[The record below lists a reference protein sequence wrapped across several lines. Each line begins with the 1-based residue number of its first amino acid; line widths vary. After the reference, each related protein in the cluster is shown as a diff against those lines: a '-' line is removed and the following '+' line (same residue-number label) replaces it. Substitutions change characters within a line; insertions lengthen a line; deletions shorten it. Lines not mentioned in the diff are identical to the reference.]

1 MLAAQRRVRIRVPI
15 AILAAAP
22 ALTFLSYP
30 VGGAGA
36 IATFVAGVLVVIAVI
51 DARSF
56 RIPNLIVLPSTAI
69 VLAAD
74 IALHPDRAAEFG
86 LATLLTGAALLI
98 PNLINGDWMGMG
110 DVKLGMLLGAALG
123 WGVVGALEIAFMS
136 LLPFALI
143 TRLRGGRNARGAAI
157 PFGPFMAFGA
167 LVVLIVPRLM
177 GLGG

>member
-1 MLAAQRRVRIRVPI
+1 MLVAQRPIRVPV
-15 AILAAAP
+15 AILAAALS
-22 ALTFLSYP
+22 ALAFVSYP

-36 IATFVAGVLVVIAVI
+36 IATFVAAVLVVIAAI
-51 DARSF
+51 DARTF
-56 RIPNLIVLPSTAI
+56 RIPNLIVVPSTAI

-74 IALHPDRAAEFG
+74 VAFNPGRATEFG
-86 LATLLTGAALLI
+86 LATLLAGVALLI
-98 PNLINGDWMGMG
+98 PNLINSEWMGMG

-136 LLPFALI
+136 VLPFALI
-143 TRLRGGRNARGAAI
+143 ARLRGGRDARNAAI

-167 LVVLIVPRLM
+167 LIVLIAPRLS

>member
-1 MLAAQRRVRIRVPI
+1 MLAAQRRSRVPI
-15 AILAAAP
+15 AMLAALP
-22 ALTFLSYP
+22 ALTFVSYP

-36 IATFVAGVLVVIAVI
+36 IATFVAAVLVVIAVI

-74 IALHPDRAAEFG
+74 VALNPDRAAEFG
-86 LATLLTGAALLI
+86 LATLMAGVALLI
-98 PNLINGDWMGMG
+98 PNLINSNWMGMG

-123 WGVVGALEIAFMS
+123 WGVVGALEIAFVAV
-136 LLPFALI
+136 LPVALVV
-143 TRLRGGRNARGAAI
+143 RLRGGRGARDAVL

-167 LVVLIVPRLM
+167 LIVLILPHLT
-177 GLGG
+177 GFGG